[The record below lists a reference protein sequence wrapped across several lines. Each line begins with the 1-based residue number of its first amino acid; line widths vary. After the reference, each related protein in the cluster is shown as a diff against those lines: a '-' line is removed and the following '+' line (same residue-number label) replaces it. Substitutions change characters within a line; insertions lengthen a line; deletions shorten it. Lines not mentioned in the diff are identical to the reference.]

1 MWIKSWIK
9 ESEMARSSIIY
20 HGRYAKININ
30 MLVPHKVKHNYR
42 VSDLKRI
49 LGSPKRISTAQS

>member
-30 MLVPHKVKHNYR
+30 KFEVKHNYR
-42 VSDLKRI
+42 VSDLKRT
-49 LGSPKRISTAQS
+49 LGSPKRISTAPS